1 MYGSMELCATYY
13 VCMDGYLLCWIYM
26 CWLLWYICCDI
37 FPVIIVGYKKNR
49 IKRGSAGSL
58 PSAAD
63 GKDTFAIGGRRQRG
77 HVAPTCASW
86 EMGHLANLPT
96 VADGKAKLM
105 AKTLPLPSA
114 VADGKKQRA
123 LTHCWRQ
130 LADGKEALKFAVRW
144 RTAKAAVSR
153 LTD

>member
-1 MYGSMELCATYY
+1 MELCDG
-13 VCMDGYLLCWIYM
+13 CDGY
-26 CWLLWYICCDI
+26 ICVVII
-37 FPVIIVGYKKNR
+37 FVVIIVGYKKNR
-49 IKRGSAGSL
+49 KKKRQCRSL

-63 GKDTFAIGGRRQRG
+63 GKDTFAVGGRRQRG

-96 VADGKAKLM
+96 VADGQAKLM

-123 LTHCWRQ
+123 LTHC
-130 LADGKEALKFAVRW
+130 
-144 RTAKAAVSR
+144 
-153 LTD
+153 